1 MATKAFDYNVI
12 DWTSYI
18 VANAPD
24 LLGSLTGQV
33 DDAIDTASAYV
44 QGYVDDLNGYVDQAS
59 AYVYQATE

>member
-12 DWTSYI
+12 DWTSYL

-33 DDAIDTASAYV
+33 DNAIDTAYAYV
-44 QGYVDDLNGYVDQAS
+44 
-59 AYVYQATE
+59 